1 MDSGMTRRRNQN
13 LAPDEAAILR
23 GIAAYH
29 GYTQKSGQQTGDGSA
44 FALTLAI
51 VHGDVQTTS
60 FDEDELRRVVPWLEA
75 HGDELGGVIGELAA
89 QLGAQL
95 PEQSGVARAGATD
108 GPIETM
114 DG

>member
-1 MDSGMTRRRNQN
+1 MRRRNQN

-29 GYTQKSGQQTGDGSA
+29 GYTQKSGQQAGDGSA
-44 FALTLAI
+44 FGLVLAI

-60 FDEDELRRVVPWLEA
+60 FDEDELRQLVPWLEQ
-75 HGDELGGVIGELAA
+75 HGDALGGMIGELAA
-89 QLGAQL
+89 QLGARM
-95 PEQSGVARAGATD
+95 PESAEDSGATVGN
-108 GPIETM
+108 GPIDTL